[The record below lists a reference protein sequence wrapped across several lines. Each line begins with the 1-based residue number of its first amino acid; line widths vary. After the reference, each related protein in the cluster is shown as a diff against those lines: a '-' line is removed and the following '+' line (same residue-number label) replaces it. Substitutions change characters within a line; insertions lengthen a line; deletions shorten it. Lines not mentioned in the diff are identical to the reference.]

1 MTLTPPEKSYLQEVI
16 VGGHVAINYYIS
28 VARSHILY
36 KLHIDLS
43 PSTILPIH
51 QLWVTITDLCLL
63 C

>member
-51 QLWVTITDLCLL
+51 QL
-63 C
+63 